1 MTDEI
6 TMPNGR
12 HKGERITRIPVS
24 YLKWIANTPDHSLCQ
39 SAKTEMDRRGTVT
52 PDVDVSGHAI
62 DRASLRCR
70 KLWHEDRGKDE
81 GIYSWLCRITREAL
95 DKQKMGGWEA
105 DFQCEHKGMKLTITR
120 EGTWPV
126 LKSIWPSK
134 KKNREEAVA
143 AINGGGVPV
152 RTAGH
157 DIYVPQDYGFTPE
170 EMEWDAE
177 GK

>member
-6 TMPNGR
+6 IMPNGR

-24 YLKWIANTPDHSLCQ
+24 YLKWMANTPDHSLCQ
-39 SAKTEMDRRGTVT
+39 SAKAEMDRRGTVT

-81 GIYSWLCRITREAL
+81 GLYSWLCRITREAI
-95 DKQKMGGWEA
+95 DAIGGWE
-105 DFQCEHKGMKLTITR
+105 DEIRYDHKGMVLTIAK

-126 LKSIWPSK
+126 LKSIWPAK
-134 KKNREEAVA
+134 KKNREEVIS
-143 AINGGGVPV
+143 AINSGGVPV

-157 DIYVPQDYGFTPE
+157 DIYIPQDYGFTSE
-170 EMEWDAE
+170 EMEWDE
-177 GK
+177 SGP